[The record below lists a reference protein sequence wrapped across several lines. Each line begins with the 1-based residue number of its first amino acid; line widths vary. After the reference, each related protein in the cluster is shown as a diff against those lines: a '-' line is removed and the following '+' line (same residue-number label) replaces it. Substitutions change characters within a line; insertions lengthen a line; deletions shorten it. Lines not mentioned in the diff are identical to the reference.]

1 MSDKN
6 MDISFCINPL
16 DINLAKMQ
24 FNILKRYENEVLSVG
39 NFSPLV
45 EEYLS
50 KDPTLDISLIKVICR
65 YSTEKIRVLE
75 LLIDNKTQIR
85 QECHILCEGTKE
97 DIFSYLQKTDFV
109 IDIKKFIFHNNKEKK
124 KKFSSN

>member
-24 FNILKRYENEVLSVG
+24 FNILKRYENEVLSFG
-39 NFSPLV
+39 DFSPLV

-50 KDPTLDISLIKVICR
+50 KDPTLDVSLIKVICR
-65 YSTEKIRVLE
+65 YSTDNIRVLE
-75 LLIDNKTQIR
+75 LLLDNKTQIKKVNYV
-85 QECHILCEGTKE
+85 LCEGTKE
-97 DIFSYLQKTDFV
+97 EIFRYLQKTDFV
-109 IDIKKFIFHNNKEKK
+109 SDIKKIIFHNSKEK
-124 KKFSSN
+124 

>member
-16 DINLAKMQ
+16 DVNLAKMQ

-39 NFSPLV
+39 NFSPLI

-50 KDPTLDISLIKVICR
+50 KDPTLDVSLIKVICR
-65 YSTEKIRVLE
+65 YSTENIRVLE
-75 LLIDNKTQIR
+75 LLIDNKTQIKKANY
-85 QECHILCEGTKE
+85 ILCEGTKE
-97 DIFSYLQKTDFV
+97 DIFCYLQKTDFV
-109 IDIKKFIFHNNKEKK
+109 IDIKKLIYFYKSK
-124 KKFSSN
+124 